1 MKFIFRSVIILM
13 NKNLTVII
21 WQIVKKKSYSLLNG
35 TFFYV
40 IIICQGF
47 TNLDVM
53 FDMLGGGLNDEL
65 GFDCLAVII
74 TAFLFFSSQK

>member
-1 MKFIFRSVIILM
+1 
-13 NKNLTVII
+13 
-21 WQIVKKKSYSLLNG
+21 VKKKSCSLLNG

-47 TNLDVM
+47 TNLDVI

-65 GFDCLAVII
+65 GFDC
-74 TAFLFFSSQK
+74 FSSYNRCFFIF